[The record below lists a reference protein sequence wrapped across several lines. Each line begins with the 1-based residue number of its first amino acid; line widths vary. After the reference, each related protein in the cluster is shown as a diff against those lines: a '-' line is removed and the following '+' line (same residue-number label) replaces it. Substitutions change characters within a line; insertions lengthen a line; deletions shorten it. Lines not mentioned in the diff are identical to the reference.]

1 VLALYEDPSLL
12 LHLSSDVPTHLL
24 RILDGFF
31 FPPTVFSPGLQG
43 GHAAEA
49 LRFLLQTIRL
59 LFHVVDDAQEEGGPR
74 CCERKREGE
83 IRREEEM
90 NV

>member
-1 VLALYEDPSLL
+1 M
-12 LHLSSDVPTHLL
+12 
-24 RILDGFF
+24 IDGFL
-31 FPPTVFSPGLQG
+31 FPSTVFSPGLQG

-49 LRFLLQTIRL
+49 LRFLLQAIRL

-74 CCERKREGE
+74 RCERKREGE

-90 NV
+90 KA